1 MTDPLYQE
9 PGRLTTATVVTPG
22 EHQYTIWSLK
32 IQQYNGLNRGG

>member
-22 EHQYTIWSLK
+22 EHQYTIRSLK
-32 IQQYNGLNRGG
+32 NATNYNGP